1 MDRRVLRRLPAM
13 SIAPATATPVQ
24 RLRTYASFVRLEH
37 TLFSL
42 PLILAGVF
50 SARGPALAPARF
62 DRDARGFRRDPVPQA
77 RHAAL
82 PRRCGAGTLARPARR
97 LRRRACGS

>member
-1 MDRRVLRRLPAM
+1 M
-13 SIAPATATPVQ
+13 SIAPATASPVQ

-50 SARGPALAPARF
+50 SARGPALAPLRPF
-62 DRDARGFRRDPVPQA
+62 LDRI
-77 RHAAL
+77 
-82 PRRCGAGTLARPARR
+82 GAEIAK
-97 LRRRACGS
+97 SE